1 MVTPSALYVQGAQ
14 VQRLLQTR
22 STEATPS
29 DPHCRGTCGYRLS
42 RLLLLW
48 LLLLLSDPI
57 LLLLVHVHPAVVQ
70 PGAQPAAALWHAHAP
85 MGCVHAAPL
94 TRHAVPRTVHGA
106 CSMKQHSMH
115 HTIPSMLPTTHAH
128 SCMHMPHL
136 AALPASL
143 TLILRP

>member
-48 LLLLLSDPI
+48 LLLLSDPI
-57 LLLLVHVHPAVVQ
+57 LLLHLFMCI
-70 PGAQPAAALWHAHAP
+70 L
-85 MGCVHAAPL
+85 L
-94 TRHAVPRTVHGA
+94 L
-106 CSMKQHSMH
+106 CSQ
-115 HTIPSMLPTTHAH
+115 AH
-128 SCMHMPHL
+128 SLPLLSGMHTLRWAACMLHL
-136 AALPASL
+136 
-143 TLILRP
+143 